1 MSESSGHL
9 SAKARIEEWLEA
21 EGISFEE
28 VTDLNSYFHIQANL
42 RNVSIHIS
50 ESKVRRGVLAVQGI
64 LDLAEDQLSKIAKI
78 SNEESDL
85 LFRLLFASLDK
96 TEYLFLLQKDFGAK
110 NWLKIQRTLYVDE
123 LTRTDLLKEMK
134 DLNTKLVNINYM
146 VNESLE
152 KLPSASSADGQ
163 LYE

>member
-28 VTDLNSYFHIQANL
+28 VADLNSYFHIQANL

-64 LDLAEDQLSKIAKI
+64 LDLAEDQLFKIGKI
-78 SNEESDL
+78 SSEENDL

-96 TEYLFLLQKDFGAK
+96 TEYLFLLQKDFKAK

-123 LTRTDLLKEMK
+123 LTRTDLLREMK
-134 DLNTKLVNINYM
+134 DLNIKLVNINYV

-152 KLPSASSADGQ
+152 KLPSASNGQ

>member
-1 MSESSGHL
+1 
-9 SAKARIEEWLEA
+9 
-21 EGISFEE
+21 
-28 VTDLNSYFHIQANL
+28 NL

-64 LDLAEDQLSKIAKI
+64 LDLAEDQLFKIGKI
-78 SNEESDL
+78 SSEENDL

-96 TEYLFLLQKDFGAK
+96 TEYLFLLQKDFKAK

-123 LTRTDLLKEMK
+123 LTRTDLLREMK
-134 DLNTKLVNINYM
+134 DLNIKLVNINYV

-152 KLPSASSADGQ
+152 KLPSASNGQ